1 MSSFFRT
8 MADEKGL
15 LHQPIEVTDKTGMTH
30 YMTVEN
36 VIEAIEQAPKH
47 ERDQILDIF
56 SRIDFM
62 NGNLMHF
69 INHLAEGLV
78 NNI

>member
-1 MSSFFRT
+1 MNSFFRT

-15 LHQPIEVTDKTGMTH
+15 LNQPIEVTDETGMTH

-47 ERDQILDIF
+47 EQDQILDIF

>member
-1 MSSFFRT
+1 MNSFFRT

-15 LHQPIEVTDKTGMTH
+15 LNQPIEVTDETGITH